1 MGGDEP
7 AVGLQEPPR
16 KCAPFGDDGQV
27 DASPSLISDD
37 DLAAQLTWTS
47 SLSRTATATTAATAA
62 ATAYPD
68 PNGGGPLETQPR
80 SVRLT
85 DAPVLERRVVSIV
98 NLGIRGP
105 TRAAIY

>member
-1 MGGDEP
+1 MNRRLASRNPLGSALLLETTGG
-7 AVGLQEPPR
+7 
-16 KCAPFGDDGQV
+16 APQA

-68 PNGGGPLETQPR
+68 PNGGGPLDL
-80 SVRLT
+80 SLT
-85 DAPVLERRVVSIV
+85 LVLLASKSA
-98 NLGIRGP
+98 GSC
-105 TRAAIY
+105 A